1 MNRDEAK
8 FILRAVHLGGEDI
21 EDPQFHEALE
31 LSRKDPEL
39 GAWVADEQAIDARIS
54 KNFRTFQV
62 PPELKC
68 QLLAARKIIQERA
81 WWQRPAWLSAAAC
94 LLVVLSLGGWLLA
107 SGPQPRFTEFRSFVA
122 SSAAQVDHLDV
133 LSTNLVQLREWL
145 IEQKAPGDFVVP
157 TGLIGM
163 QSVGCRKL
171 NWKGQS
177 VSLVCF
183 KVDGVGTVHLFVIDR
198 STLHNLAANPNPQFA
213 TSGNGVATASWS
225 NDKSVFVLA
234 GKVDQR
240 ELKRLLTDVS
250 V

>member
-1 MNRDEAK
+1 
-8 FILRAVHLGGEDI
+8 
-21 EDPQFHEALE
+21 
-31 LSRKDPEL
+31 
-39 GAWVADEQAIDARIS
+39 
-54 KNFRTFQV
+54 
-62 PPELKC
+62 
-68 QLLAARKIIQERA
+68 
-81 WWQRPAWLSAAAC
+81 
-94 LLVVLSLGGWLLA
+94 
-107 SGPQPRFTEFRSFVA
+107 
-122 SSAAQVDHLDV
+122 LDV